1 MRQQLYMEFFDPSL
15 GKIPSVESR
24 RAFLD
29 PANPISPYYG
39 FIGNRR
45 AVDRLIR
52 IDFEALGRHN
62 HVCND
67 LNIAFIGQSG
77 CGKTELARR
86 HAKANRLPLVEISPK
101 SVKQVH
107 DIFKYIF
114 RVCAQAGLD
123 LVQLNRV
130 NNYVVPPINVFIDEV
145 HALATSVVDG
155 LLKATEHDDGIL
167 VTEKDITIN
176 CKNIHWMIAT
186 TDRGKLFD
194 AFDTRFTKCIINLY
208 TKAEVEKIIKVNYE
222 DWGESVCKLVAHF
235 CGRIPREALAF
246 AREMQLEH
254 NMHPHQS
261 WEATA
266 RVVATDN
273 EIDEFGM
280 TYKRLAILKALGQ
293 GPVAEKRLPIIAGCK
308 AEELEKFI
316 MPWLLATTED
326 QDALITVTTKGF
338 TITEAGLR
346 ELDIRKIS
354 NKGKHAVAA

>member
-1 MRQQLYMEFFDPSL
+1 MAQQLYLEFFDPSL
-15 GKIPSVESR
+15 GKIPSVEAR

-29 PANPISPYYG
+29 PSSSSSPYFG

-52 IDFEALGRHN
+52 IDFEALGRYN

-67 LNIAFIGQSG
+67 LNIAFIGPPG
-77 CGKTELARR
+77 CGKTNLAHR

-101 SVKQVH
+101 SVKQSH
-107 DIFKYIF
+107 DVFKLIS
-114 RVCAQAGLD
+114 RICSESGLP
-123 LVQLNRV
+123 LVPLNRE

-145 HALATSVVDG
+145 HALPMTVVDG
-155 LLKATEHDDGIL
+155 LLKATEHNDGIL
-167 VTEKDITIN
+167 VTEKDVTVN

-208 TKAEVEKIIKVNYE
+208 TKDEVAKIVKVNHPNWDE
-222 DWGESVCKLVAHF
+222 NVCKLVAHF

-261 WEATA
+261 WEDTA

-293 GPVAEKRLPIIAGCK
+293 GAVAEKRLPIIAGCK

-316 MPWLLATTED
+316 MPWLLASTED
-326 QDALITVTTKGF
+326 QNPLVTVTTKGF
-338 TITEAGLR
+338 TITESGLK

-354 NKGKHAVAA
+354 NKGQHAVAA